1 MLVWIYGQR
10 ICSDFKKKLKSFNAI
25 CYQKSFFNTGNSIK
39 VYQSANKIFI
49 AAQNIGF
56 ALR

>member
-1 MLVWIYGQR
+1 M
-10 ICSDFKKKLKSFNAI
+10 

-56 ALR
+56 AMR